1 LPLVLV
7 MLFRFDTKNKSNK
20 SKNKLMGLH
29 QIKSFCTAK
38 ETIDKMKRQP
48 TEWEKIFASHVSEKG
63 LMSKKVIFK
72 NPTTQKKNKLSD

>member
-1 LPLVLV
+1 
-7 MLFRFDTKNKSNK
+7 
-20 SKNKLMGLH
+20 MGLH

-38 ETIDKMKRQP
+38 ETIDKMKRQS
-48 TEWEKIFASHVSEKG
+48 TTREKIFSNDITNKG

>member
-1 LPLVLV
+1 
-7 MLFRFDTKNKSNK
+7 MCR
-20 SKNKLMGLH
+20 
-29 QIKSFCTAK
+29 SFCTAK